1 MIQLNLPFPPEP
13 LFYHTYLQTLNQ
25 TPIIA
30 IDIHDSSPHQPEGL
44 PVYSAAYPL
53 SLFPDLSDP
62 KSPRYLK
69 AHKELNTIH
78 DTFRDFFELYNSLE
92 YVIYKEDNAV

>member
-1 MIQLNLPFPPEP
+1 MKMINLRLPTPPEQ

-30 IDIHDSSPHQPEGL
+30 IDIHDTSPHQPEGL

-53 SLFPDLSDP
+53 SLYPHLHTDSPISP
-62 KSPRYLK
+62 K
-69 AHKELNTIH
+69 AIKELEMVHNT
-78 DTFRDFFELYNSLE
+78 FMEFFELYQSLE
-92 YVIYKEDNAV
+92 FFDSVV